1 MSNSIVHSHSD
12 TQIAS
17 KTLDNRVHA
26 KSMEPVSFMSTSMNK
41 SENELDTLS
50 DTSSATVGA
59 QEGNEKDSEGTTR
72 PNNMKKKALK
82 QAENLERLLSSP
94 DCLDEAAIT
103 LNLLFRR
110 LLCDV
115 FDEPLFKDLL
125 KEKLELK
132 LKEIAVSVLD
142 DLRVEKIDMGNTFPI
157 ILKVESMQW
166 NAKGIWM
173 NLYLFYRGSFK

>member
-1 MSNSIVHSHSD
+1 M
-12 TQIAS
+12 
-17 KTLDNRVHA
+17 NR
-26 KSMEPVSFMSTSMNK
+26 

-50 DTSSATVGA
+50 DTSLGA
-59 QEGNEKDSEGTTR
+59 QEGNEKDSEGTPR

-94 DCLDEAAIT
+94 DCLDEASIT
-103 LNLLFRR
+103 LNFLFRR
-110 LLCDV
+110 LLCDI

-125 KEKLELK
+125 KEKIELK
-132 LKEIAVSVLD
+132 LKELAVSVLD
-142 DLRVEKIDMGNTFPI
+142 DLRVEKIDMGNTYPI